1 MALAD
6 AVYALSRQL
15 PKEEQYRL
23 TSQLIR
29 AAISVPAN
37 LAEGYMR
44 GTRKD
49 YAHFVSI
56 ARGSCAEVETFLLL
70 AERAGLATPDAIAPV
85 LERAEEVGRMLT
97 RLRERLQQ
105 PPGPKP

>member
-56 ARGSCAEVETFLLL
+56 ARGSCAEVETRFCSCRF
-70 AERAGLATPDAIAPV
+70 ERAWRPRIVSLPCWNRRRRSAAC
-85 LERAEEVGRMLT
+85 
-97 RLRERLQQ
+97 
-105 PPGPKP
+105 